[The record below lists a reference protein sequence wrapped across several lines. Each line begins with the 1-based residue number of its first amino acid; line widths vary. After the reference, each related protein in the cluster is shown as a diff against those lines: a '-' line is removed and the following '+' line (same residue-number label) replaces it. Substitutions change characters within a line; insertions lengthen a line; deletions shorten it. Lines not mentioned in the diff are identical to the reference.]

1 MLLYAR
7 QFSDNPPA
15 LLAYIGAI
23 ILVFATALTFHEFM
37 HAWTANQ
44 LGDDTAKRAGRL
56 TLNPLKHIDPLGGAM
71 ILLLG
76 FGFAKPTP
84 VNPYRLRG
92 GVKNGHALVA
102 AAGPLSNFVFAA
114 VAALPLRLGLITTI
128 TSFDRIDTASGEQIV
143 GLMLAF
149 FVFINVVLGVFNL
162 VPIPP
167 LDGFAVFLGVLPN
180 AVGRELSKLHGWGP
194 GILMSLFAIGFVAPQ
209 YSPISWIVGPVA
221 NQILR
226 VIV

>member
-15 LLAYIGAI
+15 LLAYVGAV

-56 TLNPLKHIDPLGGAM
+56 TLNPIKHIDPLGGAM

-84 VNPYRLRG
+84 VNPYRLRTG
-92 GVKNGHALVA
+92 AKNGHALVA
-102 AAGPLSNFVFAA
+102 VAGPLSNFVFAA
-114 VAALPLRLGLITTI
+114 LAALPFRLGLVTTI
-128 TSFDRIDTASGEQIV
+128 TSFDHIATASGQEIV
-143 GLMLAF
+143 GLLLAF
-149 FVFINVVLGVFNL
+149 FIFINVMLGVFNL

-167 LDGFAVFLGVLPN
+167 LDGFAVFLGILPN

-194 GILMSLFAIGFVAPQ
+194 GILMSMFAIGFVAPQ